1 MKKTTYFFATML
13 IFLSSC
19 AVYYPQPVDIPLI
32 SEKGDLRIDA
42 GGLLVSGVL
51 VGGHSTVSY
60 GITNVLAAQV
70 YASLDL
76 VGRSY
81 IQFAPGLFNSFENDR
96 VIEFYGGYGFGADSW
111 GGSYQLAFSQFNIGK
126 VGTRFEHGFGLKGG
140 YIFAQNELYIHRNSP
155 QENGWLIEPSVM
167 LRYGNERVKFS
178 TRINFL
184 WTESIPRE
192 NYMPLTM
199 SVGVNINLN
208 TRTSK
213 TPRIINFE

>member
-1 MKKTTYFFATML
+1 MKKATYFFATML

-51 VGGHSTVSY
+51 VGGNATVSY
-60 GITNVLAAQV
+60 GITNVLAAQM
-70 YASLDL
+70 YTSFDA
-76 VGRSY
+76 VGRGY
-81 IQFAPGLFNSFENDR
+81 VQFAPGLFNSFENDR
-96 VIEFYGGYGFGADSW
+96 VIEFYSGYGLGTDSW

-126 VGTRFEHGFGLKGG
+126 VGTRLEHGFGLKGG
-140 YIFAQNELYIHRNSP
+140 YIFAQDEPYRHKNSL
-155 QENGWLIEPSVM
+155 QGNGWLIEPSVM

-192 NYMPLTM
+192 NYMPFSM

-208 TRTSK
+208 TRTPR
-213 TPRIINFE
+213 TPKITDFD